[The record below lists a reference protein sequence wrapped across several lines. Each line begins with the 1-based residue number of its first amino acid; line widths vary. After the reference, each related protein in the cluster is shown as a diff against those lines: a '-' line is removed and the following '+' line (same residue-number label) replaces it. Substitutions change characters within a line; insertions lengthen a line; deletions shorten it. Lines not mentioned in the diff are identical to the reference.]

1 MSTGALIVLIIVV
14 VLVVAA
20 GAWFVMQQ
28 SRRRRL
34 RERFGPEYDRRVEE
48 SDDRRVVEREL
59 TQREKRHASFKLR
72 TLSDEE
78 RTRYAGQWTAVQEQ
92 FVDRP
97 GEAVVAAE
105 QLVHKAMNDRGYPT
119 DGNHEQHVS
128 DLSVEHATAVD
139 AFRSGHDV
147 RTRHEQA
154 GVSTEELRQALTHY
168 RKIFVSLVGLPA
180 DRDETDERAI
190 ANHTD
195 RVDPA
200 TSATTGTATAEPAA
214 DGTVTADPADRID
227 DVDHVDAGTNGVPHT
242 ETVNDRQVADEP
254 RRTNT

>member
-14 VLVVAA
+14 VLVLAA

-34 RERFGPEYDRRVEE
+34 QERFGPEYDRRIKE
-48 SDDRRVVEREL
+48 SDDRSVVEREL
-59 TQREKRHASFKLR
+59 TQREKRHASFTLR

-78 RTRYAGQWTAVQEQ
+78 RTQYASQWTVVQEQ

-105 QLVHKAMNDRGYPT
+105 QLVHKAMSDRGYPT
-119 DGNHEQHVS
+119 DGSHEQHAS

-139 AFRSGHDV
+139 YFRSGHDI

-180 DRDETDERAI
+180 EHDETDDRVI
-190 ANHTD
+190 ANHADRADRAD
-195 RVDPA
+195 RVDA
-200 TSATTGTATAEPAA
+200 AEPAA
-214 DGTVTADPADRID
+214 DGTVTADPVDQADR
-227 DVDHVDAGTNGVPHT
+227 VDAGKNGVPHA

>member
-14 VLVVAA
+14 VLVLAA

-28 SRRRRL
+28 ARRRRL
-34 RERFGPEYDRRVEE
+34 RERFGPEYDRRVKE

-59 TQREKRHASFKLR
+59 TEREKRHASFTLR

-78 RTRYAGQWTAVQEQ
+78 RTRYAGQWTVVQEQ
-92 FVDRP
+92 FVDQP
-97 GEAVVAAE
+97 GEAVLAAE
-105 QLVHKAMNDRGYPT
+105 QLVHTVMRDRGYPT
-119 DGNHEQHVS
+119 DGGHEQHAS

-139 AFRSGHDV
+139 YFRSGHDI

-180 DRDETDERAI
+180 DHDDETAGRAV
-190 ANHTD
+190 ANHADRTDRVDSVTAAPAD

-200 TSATTGTATAEPAA
+200 TNGMTQAEAA
-214 DGTVTADPADRID
+214 
-227 DVDHVDAGTNGVPHT
+227 
-242 ETVNDRQVADEP
+242 